1 MGAFDTMQIPIGTK
15 HELGNEIFEGFV
27 GWGGWGGSLQIVNP
41 SRGCVVTY
49 AMNAM
54 GNHLLGGPRTDRTM
68 AAIRKVIG

>member
-1 MGAFDTMQIPIGTK
+1 MGAIGTLEFPMGTK
-15 HELGNEIFEGFV
+15 GSAGSKLFEGFV
-27 GWGGWGGSLQIVNP
+27 GWGGWGGSMQIVNP

-54 GNHLLGGPRTDRTM
+54 GNHIIGGPRTDRTM